1 MMKEWAN
8 ACSFLSGGQGSP
20 SRKVTYEQRFER
32 KSKPSVETASQ
43 EEGKQVYWPRGMI
56 VLCMFED

>member
-1 MMKEWAN
+1 MSRDLKEM
-8 ACSFLSGGQGSP
+8 
-20 SRKVTYEQRFER
+20 
-32 KSKPSVETASQ
+32 SKPSVETASQ